1 LRRSAGAWASRSI
14 RICTCACLI
23 LSVGVIGCAS
33 PGGGEYYRIRKGDNL
48 YRIGLAHGVSAEE
61 IARENGIRDVASI
74 RVGQVIW
81 VPHAKPGARSP
92 SSGSASAGRGKPG
105 ASSAEARR
113 AAREE
118 ARRASQLAFRWPLDH
133 AQLTSRFGRRRGR
146 PHEGIDLGARR
157 GSPIRAAEAGKV
169 IHSGWL
175 GDYGRVVIVKHAGNY
190 STVYAHANKLYVR
203 KGDFVDR
210 GDRIAEVGT
219 SGKSTGPHLH
229 FELRKRE
236 VAQDPMLYL
245 P

>member
-1 LRRSAGAWASRSI
+1 MGLLLG
-14 RICTCACLI
+14 L
-23 LSVGVIGCAS
+23 LVGVLALACAS
-33 PGGGEYYRIRKGDNL
+33 SGGGQYYKIRKGDNL
-48 YRIGLAHGVSAEE
+48 YRIGIAHGVSAEE
-61 IARENGIRDVASI
+61 IARENGIRDVTAIS
-74 RVGQVIW
+74 VGQVIW
-81 VPHAKPGARSP
+81 VPAPKPGARPPRAP
-92 SSGSASAGRGKPG
+92 SSSVSSGKPG
-105 ASSAEARR
+105 ASSPSARQ

-118 ARRASQLAFRWPLDH
+118 ARRSSQLAFRWPVDK
-133 AQLTSRFGRRRGR
+133 ATLTSRYGRRRGR

-157 GSPIRAAEAGKV
+157 GTPIRAAEAGKV

-175 GDYGRVVIVKHAGNY
+175 GDYGRVVIVKHAGHY

-203 KGDFVDR
+203 KGQFVDK
-210 GDRIAEVGT
+210 GDRIAEVGS